1 MLITTYC
8 RDKTNYITGLTFDT
22 KTKMYSEWM
31 LMPEEYMHYVDADE
45 MSEWRV
51 DSDFRIPGDMLFR
64 QQTQAEVFAKTS
76 ELINLGFIAAT
87 SAEMGL
93 RFHKKEEQNEE

>member
-22 KTKMYSEWM
+22 KTKIYSEWM

-51 DSDFRIPGDMLFR
+51 DSDFRIPGDILFR
-64 QQTQAEVFAKTS
+64 QQTQAAVFEKTS
-76 ELINLGFIAAT
+76 KLINLSFIAAT
-87 SAEMGL
+87 STKMRL
-93 RFHKKEEQNEE
+93 RFHKKEEQN